1 MATKILEAKKI
12 LEQYA
17 PAGEFLAYISTEEA
31 EILKSLGSSGTPV
44 EETGIPSFQ
53 LPGYLED
60 TAKDYAK
67 QATATYGVPIDT
79 SKFTGQQFVAG
90 EDPLQTSAIAKAQA
104 GVGSYEPY
112 LQAAQAGLTQAG
124 TDVGAARGDISAAR
138 TAAGGLGALT
148 GAQAYQ
154 PFMSPYQQDVI
165 DTSLTEFDRQAQ
177 MRQQQ
182 MQDASLGVP
191 GAFGGGREGVQQA
204 EYQAGSDRNRA
215 MLQAGLLQQGYG
227 QAQLGAQTA
236 FGQQQAI
243 AQGQLGIGQ
252 AQQQLGQS
260 GLGVGQAQQQFARS
274 GLGIGQAQLGLG
286 TAQMGLGR
294 EQMNLSN
301 FQRAGLGADVGALGQ
316 LGSLRQ
322 GQQQALLTAQQQAAQ
337 TAAYE
342 PYGRLSQYGQ
352 GITGLTGGVAA
363 AQYAQPQQQTPGA
376 SALSTALAVGGLY
389 QKMFMQQPMINI
401 TR

>member
-1 MATKILEAKKI
+1 MA
-12 LEQYA
+12 
-17 PAGEFLAYISTEEA
+17 
-31 EILKSLGSSGTPV
+31 
-44 EETGIPSFQ
+44 

-67 QATATYGVPIDT
+67 QSTATYSAPIDT

-90 EDPLQTSAIAKAQA
+90 EDPLQTSAINLAQQ
-104 GVGSYEPY
+104 GVGSYSPY
-112 LQAAQAGLTQAG
+112 LQTAQAGLTTAG
-124 TDVGAARGDISAAR
+124 GDVGAAR

-154 PFMSPYQQDVI
+154 PFMSPYQQQVI

-177 MRQQQ
+177 QQQ
-182 MQDASLGVP
+182 QQIQDQALGVP
-191 GAFGGGREGVQQA
+191 GAFGGGREGVQLA

-215 MLQAGLLQQGYG
+215 MLQAGLLQQGFG
-227 QAQLGAQTA
+227 QAQNAA
-236 FGQQQAI
+236 QQAF
-243 AQGQLGIGQ
+243 QNQQ
-252 AQQQLGQS
+252 AMQQ
-260 GLGVGQAQQQFARS
+260 AN
-274 GLGIGQAQLGLG
+274 LGLG
-286 TAQMGLGR
+286 QAQMGLGR

-322 GQQQALLTAQQQAAQ
+322 GQEQARLTADQQAAQ

-363 AQYAQPQQQTPGA
+363 AQYQEPQQQTPG
-376 SALSTALAVGGLY
+376 SQALSTALGVGGLY
-389 QKMFMQQPMINI
+389 QKIFHPQPMFGS
-401 TR
+401 

>member
-1 MATKILEAKKI
+1 MA
-12 LEQYA
+12 
-17 PAGEFLAYISTEEA
+17 
-31 EILKSLGSSGTPV
+31 
-44 EETGIPSFQ
+44 

-67 QATATYGVPIDT
+67 QATGTYSVPIDT

-90 EDPLQTSAIAKAQA
+90 EDPLQTSAINLAQQ
-104 GVGSYEPY
+104 GVGSYSPY
-112 LQAAQAGLTQAG
+112 LQAAQAGVTAAG
-124 TDVGAARGDISAAR
+124 

-182 MQDASLGVP
+182 MQDQTLGVP
-191 GAFGGGREGVQQA
+191 GAFGGGREGVQLA
-204 EYQAGSDRNRA
+204 EYQAGSDRNRQ
-215 MLQAGLLQQGYG
+215 MLQAGMLQQGFG
-227 QAQLGAQTA
+227 QAQNAA
-236 FGQQQAI
+236 QQAF
-243 AQGQLGIGQ
+243 QNQQ
-252 AQQQLGQS
+252 AMQQ
-260 GLGVGQAQQQFARS
+260 AN
-274 GLGIGQAQLGLG
+274 LGLG
-286 TAQMGLGR
+286 QAELGLGNQ
-294 EQMNLSN
+294 QMNLSN
-301 FQRAGLGADVGALGQ
+301 FQRTGMGADVGALGQ

-322 GQQQALLTAQQQAAQ
+322 GQAQARLTADQQAAQ

-363 AQYAQPQQQTPGA
+363 AQYAQPQQASPMS
-376 SALSTALAVGGLY
+376 SALSTALGVGGLY
-389 QKMFMQQPMINI
+389 QKMFHPQPLFGGSLK
-401 TR
+401 

>member
-1 MATKILEAKKI
+1 MATTILEAKKI
-12 LEQYA
+12 LEQHA
-17 PAGEFLAYISTEEA
+17 PAGEFLAYINKEEA
-31 EILKSLGSSGTPV
+31 ELLKSLGASGTPV

-67 QATATYGVPIDT
+67 QATAAYSVPIDT

-90 EDPLQTSAIAKAQA
+90 EDPLQTSAINLAQQ
-104 GVGSYEPY
+104 GVGSYSPY
-112 LQAAQAGLTQAG
+112 LTSAQAGLTQAG
-124 TDVGAARGDISAAR
+124 TDVGAAR

-148 GAQAYQ
+148 GATAYQ

-165 DTSLTEFDRQAQ
+165 DTSLTEFDRQAK

-182 MQDASLGVP
+182 MQDQTMGVP
-191 GAFGGGREGVQQA
+191 GAFGGGREGVQLS

-227 QAQLGAQTA
+227 NAQNAA
-236 FGQQQAI
+236 QQAFQNQHAI
-243 AQGQLGIGQ
+243 AAGQLGLGQ
-252 AQQQLGQS
+252 AQQ
-260 GLGVGQAQQQFARS
+260 GLGMQ
-274 GLGIGQAQLGLG
+274 
-286 TAQMGLGR
+286 
-294 EQMNLSN
+294 QMNLSN

-322 GQQQALLTAQQQAAQ
+322 GLTQAQLTAQQQAAQ

-342 PYGRLSQYGQ
+342 PYGRLGQYGQ
-352 GITGLTGGVAA
+352 RITGLTGGVAA
-363 AQYAQPQQQTPGA
+363 AQYQQPQQASPMS
-376 SALSTALAVGGLY
+376 SALSTALGVGGLY
-389 QKMFMQQPMINI
+389 QKMFMPQPMISL
-401 TR
+401 TQ

>member
-1 MATKILEAKKI
+1 MA
-12 LEQYA
+12 
-17 PAGEFLAYISTEEA
+17 
-31 EILKSLGSSGTPV
+31 
-44 EETGIPSFQ
+44 

-67 QATATYGVPIDT
+67 QATGAYSVPIDT

-90 EDPLQTSAIAKAQA
+90 EDPLQTSAINLAQQ
-104 GVGSYEPY
+104 GVGSYTPY
-112 LQAAQAGLTQAG
+112 LSAAQAGLTQAG
-124 TDVGAARGDISAAR
+124 TDVGAAR

-154 PFMSPYQQDVI
+154 PFMSPYQQEVI

-182 MQDASLGVP
+182 MQDQTLGVP

-215 MLQAGLLQQGYG
+215 MLQAGLLQQGFG
-227 QAQLGAQTA
+227 QAQMGAQQA
-236 FGQQQAI
+236 FQNQQAM
-243 AQGQLGIGQ
+243 Q
-252 AQQQLGQS
+252 
-260 GLGVGQAQQQFARS
+260 
-274 GLGIGQAQLGLG
+274 QAQLGLG

-322 GQQQALLTAQQQAAQ
+322 GLSQAQLSAQQQAAQ

-363 AQYAQPQQQTPGA
+363 AQYAEPQQQSPWS
-376 SALSTALAVGGLY
+376 SALSTALGVGGLY
-389 QKMFMQQPMINI
+389 QKMFHPQPMFGG
-401 TR
+401 

>member
-1 MATKILEAKKI
+1 MAN
-12 LEQYA
+12 
-17 PAGEFLAYISTEEA
+17 G
-31 EILKSLGSSGTPV
+31 
-44 EETGIPSFQ
+44 
-53 LPGYLED
+53 LPDYLQD

-67 QATATYGVPIDT
+67 QATAAYSVPIDT

-90 EDPLQTSAIAKAQA
+90 EDPLQTSAINLAQQ
-104 GVGSYEPY
+104 GVGSYTPY
-112 LQAAQAGLTQAG
+112 LSAAQAGLTQAG
-124 TDVGAARGDISAAR
+124 TDVGAAR

-148 GAQAYQ
+148 GPDAYK

-165 DTSLTEFDRQAQ
+165 DASLGEFDIQAQ
-177 MRQQQ
+177 QRQQQ
-182 MQDASLGVP
+182 MQDQTMGVP
-191 GAFGGGREGVQQA
+191 GAFGGGREGVQLAQ
-204 EYQAGSDRNRA
+204 YQAGSDRNRQ

-227 QAQLGAQTA
+227 NAQAAA
-236 FGQQQAI
+236 QQAF
-243 AQGQLGIGQ
+243 QNQQ
-252 AQQQLGQS
+252 AMQQ
-260 GLGVGQAQQQFARS
+260 AN
-274 GLGIGQAQLGLG
+274 LGLG

-322 GQQQALLTAQQQAAQ
+322 GLKQAQLSAQQQDHQ

-363 AQYAQPQQQTPGA
+363 AQYQQPQQASPIS
-376 SALSTALAVGGLY
+376 SALSTALGVGGLY
-389 QKMFMQQPMINI
+389 QKMFHPQPLIGKI
-401 TR
+401 G

>member
-1 MATKILEAKKI
+1 MA
-12 LEQYA
+12 
-17 PAGEFLAYISTEEA
+17 
-31 EILKSLGSSGTPV
+31 
-44 EETGIPSFQ
+44 

-67 QATATYGVPIDT
+67 QATGAYSVPIDT

-90 EDPLQTSAIAKAQA
+90 EDPLQTSAINLATA
-104 GVGSYEPY
+104 GVGSYAPY
-112 LQAAQAGLTQAG
+112 LTAAQQGLTTAG
-124 TDVGAARGDISAAR
+124 TDVAGARTGIAGAQADIAAAGADITGARADIAAAGGDLTAAR

-148 GAQAYQ
+148 GPTAYQ

-165 DTSLTEFDRQAQ
+165 DASMTEYDRQAA
-177 MRQQQ
+177 MRQQGIS
-182 MQDASLGVP
+182 DAALGVP

-204 EYQAGSDRNRA
+204 EYQLGSDRNRA

-227 QAQLGAQTA
+227 NAQAAAQQA
-236 FGQQQAI
+236 FQNQQAI
-243 AQGQLGIGQ
+243 AGGHLGLGA
-252 AQQQLGQS
+252 AQQQLGGA
-260 GLGVGQAQQQFARS
+260 GLGVGQAQQAYGQNQLAAAQA
-274 GLGIGQAQLGLG
+274 GLGMGQAQL
-286 TAQMGLGR
+286 GLGR

-301 FQRAGLGADVGALGQ
+301 FQRTGLGADVGALGQ

-322 GQQQALLTAQQQAAQ
+322 AQEQARLSAQQQAHQ

-363 AQYAQPQQQTPGA
+363 AQYAQPQQQSPWS
-376 SALSTALAVGGLY
+376 SALSTALGVGGLY
-389 QKMFMQQPMINI
+389 QKMFHPQPMFGNI
-401 TR
+401 S